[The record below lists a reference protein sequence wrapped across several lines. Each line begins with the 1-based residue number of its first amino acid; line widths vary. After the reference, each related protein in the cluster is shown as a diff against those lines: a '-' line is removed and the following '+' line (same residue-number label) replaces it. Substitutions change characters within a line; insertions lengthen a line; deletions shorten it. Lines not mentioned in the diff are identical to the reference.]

1 MNNIKNSL
9 TYKVVFLVVC
19 LFLFSLK
26 DYAQADYPRIFGQKF
41 TDAVQFYHQ
50 HQREIQSACIEHK
63 REMRATLSLV
73 FPELI
78 RYNANRDAVEMMGN
92 RVLYV
97 NLGGE
102 YGDFSVGCFQMKP
115 SFIEKMEQF
124 IKDNPNKMQNFA
136 SLAKYTESS
145 ESDIRKARLQR
156 LSLLKWQLN
165 YLFCFLTIIDNRF
178 PNLSFDKEYRH
189 RFYATA
195 YNRGFDCS
203 ESEILKWKSLKS
215 YPDGYRYNAYQYNY
229 SDIAWAVYQHFEKW
243 LR

>member
-1 MNNIKNSL
+1 MYTILKIQ
-9 TYKVVFLVVC
+9 FLALC
-19 LFLFSLK
+19 LFLLSTAN
-26 DYAQADYPRIFGQKF
+26 YAQADYPRIFGQKF
-41 TDAVQFYHQ
+41 TSAVQFYHQ

-63 REMRATLSLV
+63 REMQATLSLV

-115 SFIEKMEQF
+115 TFIEKMEQF
-124 IKDNPNKMQNFA
+124 IKDNPNKMQLFA
-136 SLAKYTESS
+136 SLAQYTESN

-165 YLFCFLTIIDNRF
+165 YLFCFLTIIDTRF
-178 PNLSFDKEYRH
+178 PHLSSEEENRL

-203 ESEILKWKSLKS
+203 ESEIIKWKNRKS
-215 YPDGYRYNAYQYNY
+215 YPDGYLYNAYQHNY
-229 SDIAWAVYQHFEKW
+229 SDISWAVYQHFGKW
-243 LR
+243 LK